1 MKTQLC
7 LFSLETLVTNRGG
20 GLPSLGVLGPSIGS
34 GGTSNGIGP
43 EFGTSMFVFIHS
55 IMSMLCPHQLIRL
68 VFAGFPSPNPED
80 YNETIDIEKETKK
93 EEETEE
99 TTVSEGSSKEGRGGK
114 AALDACCLPVSVMQI
129 KIAPRPASNQGRSI
143 EWRFAKMN
151 A

>member
-1 MKTQLC
+1 M
-7 LFSLETLVTNRGG
+7 
-20 GLPSLGVLGPSIGS
+20 PSLGVLGPSIGS

-99 TTVSEGSSKEGRGGK
+99 TAVSEGSSKEGRGGK
-114 AALDACCLPVSVMQI
+114 AALDACCLPVCHANKDCPSSSQ
-129 KIAPRPASNQGRSI
+129 PASNQGRSI
-143 EWRFAKMN
+143 EWRFTKMN

>member
-1 MKTQLC
+1 M
-7 LFSLETLVTNRGG
+7 
-20 GLPSLGVLGPSIGS
+20 PSLGVLGPSIGS